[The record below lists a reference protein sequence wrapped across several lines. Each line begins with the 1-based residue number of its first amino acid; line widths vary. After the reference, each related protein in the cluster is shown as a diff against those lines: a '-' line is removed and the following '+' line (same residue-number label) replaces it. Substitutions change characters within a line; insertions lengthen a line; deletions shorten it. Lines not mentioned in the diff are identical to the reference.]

1 MIHAS
6 ENGRGGWIATP
17 NVDICRKA
25 EHDPAARALLA
36 KAALIVPD
44 GMPLV
49 WGTRLRGDPLPERV
63 SGSSLIFSLTA
74 AAAASGRSIYL
85 LGGEPGVPDSAAAEL
100 SRLYPGLKIVRTAA
114 PRIGF
119 DEDPRIMAAVR
130 DHLLVTAPDIVYVG
144 LGFPKQ
150 ERVIVALTSALPRSW
165 FVACGAAIPSLRARC
180 RARRAWMCEKRV

>member
-85 LGGEPGVPDSAAAEL
+85 SVGNLGCQIRPPL
-100 SRLYPGLKIVRTAA
+100 NLP
-114 PRIGF
+114 
-119 DEDPRIMAAVR
+119 
-130 DHLLVTAPDIVYVG
+130 
-144 LGFPKQ
+144 
-150 ERVIVALTSALPRSW
+150 ALPRPED
-165 FVACGAAIPSLRARC
+165 CGHRC
-180 RARRAWMCEKRV
+180 TTHRF